1 MEQGDKNMTDASKVK
16 MEPSEEIMKSDNLS
30 REQQEEKKNS
40 VAAAD
45 TEDEATANVDPVL
58 FDNLIKMGM
67 DRRLTAKAL
76 VCTGNKSVDA
86 ALSWI
91 AELGADEMEALCG
104 SSDHGSLES
113 EEWEDCE
120 EEDDDDETYYKMV
133 FVVNTELGMGV
144 GKVAAQ
150 VSFGSVHTCSTY
162 NDLVKYGRPV
172 ICDRVTFL
180 DKLSQVKHVPLKV
193 RNGKTVKKRMM
204 TTRHITRWFLL
215 SIQNL
220 AWELVKWQHRER
232 KIALRGKNSQ
242 ELVELQKKAEAL
254 YLPTYLVQD
263 AGKTQVP
270 VGSTTVLAIFGD
282 EEAVNEVT
290 GKLKLL

>member
-1 MEQGDKNMTDASKVK
+1 MTDASKVK

-30 REQQEEKKNS
+30 REQQEEKKNC

-150 VSFGSVHTCSTY
+150 VGHAALGLYRLLREDKEKYETSTEEWEEFG
-162 NDLVKYGRPV
+162 
-172 ICDRVTFL
+172 
-180 DKLSQVKHVPLKV
+180 
-193 RNGKTVKKRMM
+193 
-204 TTRHITRWFLL
+204 
-215 SIQNL
+215 
-220 AWELVKWQHRER
+220 ER